1 MPVGESLRSPQSSAT
16 EPVRRAVITA
26 PRAVELT
33 ETAAAPAE
41 PGQVRIR
48 LEGCG
53 VCGSNLPVWEG
64 RPWFDYPLEPGAPG
78 HEGWGVIDDVGDGVT
93 GLEPGQRVAALSY
106 HAFAE
111 SDVAAADAVVP
122 LPDALDGRPFP
133 GEPLGCAMNVFRRS
147 GIEPGQTVVVIGIG
161 FLGALL
167 VRLASQ
173 AGAEVVAVSRR
184 PFSLEVGRQMGAH
197 RTIGLDDRDK
207 VIEQVKRMT
216 GGDGADRVI
225 EAVGLQEP
233 LDLAAELTRV
243 RGRLII
249 AGYHQDGTRQVNMQL
264 WNWRG
269 LDVIN
274 AHERDPQI
282 YVEGIRAAARA
293 VADGTLDPSP
303 LYTHTYPLD
312 RLDEALD
319 TMRRRPDGFLKALV
333 TV

>member
-1 MPVGESLRSPQSSAT
+1 MPVGESLRSPQSTAT
-16 EPVRRAVITA
+16 EAVRRAVITA
-26 PRAVELT
+26 PQTVEFT

-78 HEGWGVIDDVGDGVT
+78 HEGWGVIDQVGEDVT

-111 SDVAAADAVVP
+111 SDVATADAVVP
-122 LPDALDGRPFP
+122 LPAALDGRPFP

-147 GIEPGQTVVVIGIG
+147 GIEPGHTVVVIGIG

-184 PFSLEVGRQMGAH
+184 PFSLEVGRQMGAE
-197 RTIGLDDRDK
+197 RAIGLDDRDK
-207 VIEQVKRMT
+207 VIEQVKQMT

-225 EAVGLQEP
+225 EAVGMQEP

-249 AGYHQDGTRQVNMQL
+249 AGYHQDGTRQVDMQL

-282 YVEGIRAAARA
+282 YVDGIRAAAQA
-293 VADGTLDPSP
+293 VVDGTLDPSP

-312 RLDEALD
+312 RLDEALE